1 MSYKA
6 IDWAWDIETP
16 TSASKLVLLA
26 LAKFASNDDKNEC
39 FPSIE
44 TLSKITKLDRR
55 SVMKSLSILQ
65 SMEAIV
71 IEKKFGS
78 KNCYTLKTDYKNV
91 TGESEKPVAKMSP
104 VTKTLPVS
112 NLHKTSSK
120 FVQKP
125 VAKMS
130 PEYISNK
137 SINNKK
143 ENTKE
148 KSFDENFDDVP
159 ELFSE
164 TTYELSPAEVEEKP
178 KTKRI
183 TKKSLIRPS
192 DCSEQIFSDWVDFKR
207 KVSKSVTQY
216 MVNAIAREAQKAHI
230 TSEQAMVWQMEKGY
244 QGFSADWYV
253 NNSAVKQQ
261 KPSQQ
266 RRELTPDDFSDNQIS
281 FFASKLVRDQSFI
294 SEFGIGQTDY
304 GIFASKVA
312 ANFRNPRFFPR
323 YVTYLQKLGLIRH

>member
-1 MSYKA
+1 MSYAAEK
-6 IDWAWDIETP
+6 WARTQTVGNSRAKIVLIE
-16 TSASKLVLLA
+16 LA
-26 LAKFASNDDKNEC
+26 NCLNDNSGKC
-39 FPSIE
+39 CPSIAYISRVTE
-44 TLSKITKLDRR
+44 MKPDTIVAATKFLVQKGFITKTQ
-55 SVMKSLSILQ
+55 ITT
-65 SMEAIV
+65 
-71 IEKKFGS
+71 
-78 KNCYTLKTDYKNV
+78 KNGRGIQYELVGYSRKRDKGGIPENGDNPELGDIPENGKTGIPENGNRTYKR
-91 TGESEKPVAKMSP
+91 TYK
-104 VTKTLPVS
+104 L
-112 NLHKTSSK
+112 
-120 FVQKP
+120 
-125 VAKMS
+125 
-130 PEYISNK
+130 I
-137 SINNKK
+137 NKK

-148 KSFDENFDDVP
+148 KSFDENADDVP
-159 ELFSE
+159 ELFPE
-164 TTYELSPAEVEEKP
+164 TTYELTPAEVEEKP

-244 QGFSADWYV
+244 QGFSADWYL

-266 RRELTPDDFSDNQIS
+266 RRELTPEDFSDNQIS

>member
-1 MSYKA
+1 MS
-6 IDWAWDIETP
+6 
-16 TSASKLVLLA
+16 
-26 LAKFASNDDKNEC
+26 
-39 FPSIE
+39 
-44 TLSKITKLDRR
+44 
-55 SVMKSLSILQ
+55 
-65 SMEAIV
+65 
-71 IEKKFGS
+71 
-78 KNCYTLKTDYKNV
+78 
-91 TGESEKPVAKMSP
+91 
-104 VTKTLPVS
+104 
-112 NLHKTSSK
+112 H
-120 FVQKP
+120 
-125 VAKMS
+125 
-130 PEYISNK
+130 EYISNK
-137 SINNKK
+137 SLNIKK

-148 KSFDENFDDVP
+148 KSFDENADDVP
-159 ELFSE
+159 ELFPE
-164 TTYELSPAEVEEKP
+164 TTYELTPAEVEEKP
-178 KTKRI
+178 KTKRV

-244 QGFSADWYV
+244 QGFSADWYL

-266 RRELTPDDFSDNQIS
+266 RRELTPEDFSDNQIS